1 MVIVIKF
8 RKKFW
13 RRIILILPLLTVVLL
28 WRVIIAGQTEVER
41 FASPSAA
48 FEWYKDCA
56 RRGDTRGYVE
66 CLTAESKELI
76 GSPPPPADLLKQEYQ
91 FLAEKKY
98 KVELS
103 EEWAIIIFLDDT
115 QKEPPYLLKQEDNR
129 WKIDLVGMSES
140 ILFDENQHWYIKGK
154 SEVINPPAG

>member
-1 MVIVIKF
+1 MMMVIKF

-13 RRIILILPLLTVVLL
+13 RRITFTLPLLTVVLL
-28 WRVIIAGQTEVER
+28 WAVMIAGQTEVER

>member
-1 MVIVIKF
+1 MMMVIKF
-8 RKKFW
+8 RTKFW
-13 RRIILILPLLTVVLL
+13 QRITFTLPLLTAVLL
-28 WRVIIAGQTEVER
+28 WAVIVAGQTMVER

-56 RRGDTRGYVE
+56 RRGDNRGYVE

-76 GSPPPPADLLKQEYQ
+76 GSPPPPADLLKEEYQ

-98 KVELS
+98 KVEFS
-103 EEWAIIIFLDDT
+103 EEWAIIIFLDDP
-115 QKEPPYLLKQEDNR
+115 QKEPPYLLKQEDNQ

-140 ILFDENQHWYIKGK
+140 ILFDENQNWYLKGK
-154 SEVINPPAG
+154 SQVIKPPAG

>member
-1 MVIVIKF
+1 MMMVIKF
-8 RKKFW
+8 RKKCW
-13 RRIILILPLLTVVLL
+13 RRIIIFLPLLTVVLL
-28 WRVIIAGQTEVER
+28 WGVIIAGQTEVER

-76 GSPPPPADLLKQEYQ
+76 GSPPPPADLLKEEYK
-91 FLAEKKY
+91 FLSEKKY

-103 EEWAIIIFLDDT
+103 EEWAIIIFQDDP
-115 QKEPPYLLKQEDNR
+115 QKEPPYLLKQEDNQ

-154 SEVINPPAG
+154 SEVIKPPAG

>member
-1 MVIVIKF
+1 MMVIKF

-13 RRIILILPLLTVVLL
+13 RRITFTLPLLTVVLL
-28 WRVIIAGQTEVER
+28 WAVMIAGQTEVER

-66 CLTAESKELI
+66 CLTAESKKLI
-76 GSPPPPADLLKQEYQ
+76 KSPPPPADLLKEEYQ

-103 EEWAIIIFLDDT
+103 EGWAIIIFLDDP
-115 QKEPPYLLKQEDNR
+115 QKEPPYLLLQENNQ

-154 SEVINPPAG
+154 SEVIKPPAG